1 MREIFGLNEKRIQ
14 QLLTEDVPISKLVQL
29 EKAEFLLATWGIDGY
44 ALLYYIDSTKDEY
57 KEMSFDTF
65 LTKCTP
71 CGGDW
76 GQMFLTG
83 IKELYPTIYNLIPD
97 DMGLNPFASLYEL
110 LRVLGIE
117 KCLEESGE

>member
-65 LTKCTP
+65 LTKCRP

-97 DMGLNPFASLYEL
+97 NMGVFAFACLVEL
-110 LRVLGIE
+110 LNVLNIDTS
-117 KCLEESGE
+117 ESGE

>member
-1 MREIFGLNEKRIQ
+1 MKEIFGLSEERIQ
-14 QLLTEDVPISKLVQL
+14 QLLTEDIPILKLTQL

-44 ALLYYIDSTKDEY
+44 TLLYYIDSTKDEY

-65 LTKCTP
+65 LTMCTP

-97 DMGLNPFASLYEL
+97 DMGLNPFVSLVEL
-110 LRVLGIE
+110 LNVLNIDTS
-117 KCLEESGE
+117 ESGE